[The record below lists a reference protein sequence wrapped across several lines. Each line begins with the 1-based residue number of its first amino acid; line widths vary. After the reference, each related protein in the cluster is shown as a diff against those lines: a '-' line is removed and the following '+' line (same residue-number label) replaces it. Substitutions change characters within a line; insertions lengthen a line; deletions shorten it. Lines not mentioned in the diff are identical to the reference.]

1 MPSTEMKGGLARKVF
16 ALAMGALAAKFAMMA
31 VEQLWTK
38 GLRQELPGFT
48 DEESVGR
55 KIAWIGLTAAAVGM
69 SRELVRELTAPKVAE
84 EYAE

>member
-1 MPSTEMKGGLARKVF
+1 MPLTEMKGGLSRKLF

-31 VEQLWTK
+31 VEQIWTR
-38 GLRQELPGFT
+38 GFRRELPGLSE
-48 DEESVGR
+48 EESIGR

-69 SRELVRELTAPKVAE
+69 SRELVRELTSPKVAE